1 MFGARCLLIP
11 KDDPQNEAGV
21 MSWPNKLQ
29 IPVTTR
35 NLFFRFSAVSK
46 LKRRYSCRK
55 KDNLKIVQKLK
66 FIGKIIMAYH
76 ITKINIIC
84 HICLKVLN
92 RYPEKDKINIYMMCF
107 STLLNCARSVHFHFH
122 LHLLL
127 LFSWKTLLI
136 ASNSDS
142 SELLFQ
148 SRSR

>member
-35 NLFFRFSAVSK
+35 NLFFRFSAVSE

-92 RYPEKDKINIYMMCF
+92 RYPEKDKYLNDVLFNFIKLRTFGTFSFSSSSPIIIQLENFINRF
-107 STLLNCARSVHFHFH
+107 
-122 LHLLL
+122 
-127 LFSWKTLLI
+127 
-136 ASNSDS
+136 
-142 SELLFQ
+142 
-148 SRSR
+148 